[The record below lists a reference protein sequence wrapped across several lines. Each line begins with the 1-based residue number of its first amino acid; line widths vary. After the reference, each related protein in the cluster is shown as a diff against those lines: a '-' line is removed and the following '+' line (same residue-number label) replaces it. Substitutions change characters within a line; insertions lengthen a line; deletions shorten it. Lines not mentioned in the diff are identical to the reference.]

1 MSKSTRT
8 ILCSKHN
15 ISTIHQKKIG
25 QCPRVQAFSHV
36 WCRATNAIPHNGY
49 YQESKAYILDIKYSP
64 ICDQKGVK
72 LYKVAK
78 EEKVTISCKVA
89 ANPSNLIFSW
99 ALVNFAEAKEKIK
112 LISNSSIGLLS
123 YQPKDRLDYGT
134 LICKARNIIGEQRK
148 PCLFHIIYPG
158 FEKNR
163 TVEVLDNIN
172 FQGNRTD
179 RHLSVTTLRVY
190 LIPLICIGSA
200 FAFIVM
206 LVTVVVM
213 AACYFKRTYKTPDNK
228 RKLLVGF
235 SW

>member
-1 MSKSTRT
+1 M
-8 ILCSKHN
+8 
-15 ISTIHQKKIG
+15 
-25 QCPRVQAFSHV
+25 
-36 WCRATNAIPHNGY
+36 
-49 YQESKAYILDIKYSP
+49 DIKYSP

-99 ALVNFAEAKEKIK
+99 ALDNFAEAKEKIK

-148 PCLFHIIYPG
+148 PCVFHIVSPG
-158 FEKNR
+158 FEKNI
-163 TVEVLDNIN
+163 TFEVIVNETLGNID
-172 FQGNRTD
+172 FQGNKTD
-179 RHLSVTTLRVY
+179 KHLSVTTLKVY
-190 LIPLICIGSA
+190 SLHVICIGGASA
-200 FAFIVM
+200 FVVM

-213 AACYFKRTYKTPDNK
+213 AACYFKRTYKTPNNK
-228 RKLLVGF
+228 SKLVVGF
-235 SW
+235 S